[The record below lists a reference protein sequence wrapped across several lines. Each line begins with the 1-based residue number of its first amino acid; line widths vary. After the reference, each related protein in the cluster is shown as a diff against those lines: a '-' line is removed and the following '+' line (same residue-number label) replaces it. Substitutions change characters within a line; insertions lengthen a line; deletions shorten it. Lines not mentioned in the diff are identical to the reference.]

1 MSPGPHA
8 LHAARCDAMRNN
20 VKESPRF
27 PYANRPP
34 TLSLSL
40 SLSRGRGLG
49 YQANQGHHRGAK
61 GVRVLAAQRRR
72 DTPNR
77 AKGESAK
84 ITVGNNAID
93 WEDELARALREMD
106 NISLG
111 RPLQGTIR

>member
-1 MSPGPHA
+1 MQIV
-8 LHAARCDAMRNN
+8 R
-20 VKESPRF
+20 
-27 PYANRPP
+27 RP
-34 TLSLSL
+34 LF
-40 SLSRGRGLG
+40 LSRARGLG

-61 GVRVLAAQRRR
+61 GVRVLGCTTAQR
-72 DTPNR
+72 DETHTENR

-111 RPLQGTIR
+111 WPLHGTIR